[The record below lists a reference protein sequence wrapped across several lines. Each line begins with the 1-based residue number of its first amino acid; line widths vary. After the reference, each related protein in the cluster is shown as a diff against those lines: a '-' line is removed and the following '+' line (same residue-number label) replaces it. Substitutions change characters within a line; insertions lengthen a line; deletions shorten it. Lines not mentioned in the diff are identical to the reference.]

1 MMLWFVLLLAPTM
14 PAAANQELTPP
25 AAAAPA
31 SAEAKNDAPVAV
43 PEPTDLAVQRFQ
55 SGNILWCVN
64 RLWAV
69 LVPVIFLFTGL
80 SAKIRTLAGRIGRFW
95 YLQFAIYFAA
105 FSMLT
110 HVLYFPLSYYQG
122 FVREH
127 AYGLSNQTFG
137 KWFHDSLIGL
147 AVTIVMG
154 IVFLWVPYWLI
165 KKSPRRW
172 WLYAGLLVPPFLF
185 FEVLIFPVLID
196 PLFNNF
202 EPMKNKQLEQRILA
216 TAEQS
221 GISGSRV
228 YEVNKSVDTKAVNA
242 YVTGF
247 LQTKRIVLWD
257 TLLNKLD
264 EDEVVFVV
272 GHEMGHY
279 VLNHIVYGVI
289 MSSAGCFIGF
299 YLVHRVSSMLLAR
312 FHARFGFD
320 SLSDIASLPLV
331 ILLLGVF
338 AFLASPIA
346 LGVSRHDEREADRFG
361 IELTHLNHAAATGFV
376 KLQQE
381 NLGVPWH
388 SLLYKFW
395 RDTHPPVG
403 ERIVFFNNYK
413 PWLTG
418 QRLVNEGRFDGKS
431 KTPDARSDH

>member
-1 MMLWFVLLLAPTM
+1 MMLWLLMLLSPST
-14 PAAANQELTPP
+14 PAAAGQELAPP
-25 AAAAPA
+25 AAAAVA
-31 SAEAKNDAPVAV
+31 AEAMNDGPVAV
-43 PEPTDLAVQRFQ
+43 PEPTDLAIQRFR

-69 LVPVIFLFTGL
+69 LVPAVFLFTGL
-80 SAKIRTLAGRIGRFW
+80 SAKLRTWAGRIGRFW

-105 FSMLT
+105 FMIIT
-110 HVLYFPLSYYQG
+110 DVFYFPLAFYQG

-137 KWFHDSLIGL
+137 KWFHDSLLGL
-147 AVTIVMG
+147 GVTIVMG
-154 IVFLWVPYWLI
+154 IVFLWVPYLLI
-165 KKSPRRW
+165 RKSPRRW

-185 FEVLIFPVLID
+185 FEILIFPVLID
-196 PLFNNF
+196 PLFNRF
-202 EPMKNKQLEQRILA
+202 EPMKNKELEKRILA
-216 TAEQS
+216 TAERS
-221 GISGSRV
+221 GIEGSRV

-289 MSSAGCFIGF
+289 MSSVGCFIGL
-299 YLVHRVSSMLLAR
+299 YLLHRVSAMILLR
-312 FHARFGFD
+312 FHNRFGFD
-320 SLSDIASLPLV
+320 SLGDIASFPLV
-331 ILLLGVF
+331 VLLLGIF
-338 AFLASPIA
+338 AFAASPIA
-346 LGVSRHDEREADRFG
+346 LAVSRHDEREADRFG
-361 IELTHLNHAAATGFV
+361 IELTRLNRAAATGFV

-388 SLLYKFW
+388 SLLYKLW

-403 ERIVFFNNYK
+403 ERIVFFNSYK
-413 PWLTG
+413 PWQTG
-418 QRLVNEGRFDGKS
+418 QPLRYEGRFREES
-431 KTPDARSDH
+431 NTPGTRTDH